1 MCPFFAQTRRA
12 PPTEKR
18 NKSRIKHEF
27 LLKCA
32 RVLQCGVPSFDADE
46 ALKSPKERR
55 RKQRKLAKE
64 KAKQKMG
71 LLDSFRFLSKSKYL
85 GYVGLIV
92 ISYGLS
98 MEFTEIVWKVT
109 AAPPPRITGPLS
121 VEAHRFAASPEKLEP
136 RPADVAAIFHHEARL
151 QSSMAWLFSLA
162 FYH

>member
-1 MCPFFAQTRRA
+1 MRA
-12 PPTEKR
+12 LP
-18 NKSRIKHEF
+18 
-27 LLKCA
+27 
-32 RVLQCGVPSFDADE
+32 CGVPFYGADD

-109 AAPPPRITGPLS
+109 ATPSLTGSLS
-121 VEAHRFAASPEKLEP
+121 VEAHQFAASSEKLEP
-136 RPADVAAIFHHEARL
+136 RPADIASDFP
-151 QSSMAWLFSLA
+151 S
-162 FYH
+162 